1 MTRFAHARAITTAL
15 TPVQDSYGFQYFVLL
30 SGFYE
35 EVKEKGAQKKKA
47 PRATDVGVYF
57 REEEQMYAKAA
68 ALSFTFP
75 VMHHDRTTRWSF
87 AGTVRET
94 AQVLVV
100 PRDRIPGVL
109 RSIEELMK

>member
-1 MTRFAHARAITTAL
+1 M
-15 TPVQDSYGFQYFVLL
+15 QSYAFQNFVLL

-47 PRATDVGVYF
+47 SRSDGVNVYF

-75 VMHHDRTTRWSF
+75 VMHNDRTTRWSF

-100 PRDRIPGVL
+100 PRDRIASVL
-109 RSIEELMK
+109 RNIEELMK